1 MPRHFARRMY
11 GPYFPYDHMPHKCPE
26 ESLCKVCN
34 KKKENL
40 IKKIIKRI
48 NRSRA

>member
-11 GPYFPYDHMPHKCPE
+11 GPYFPYDHRPHRCE
-26 ESLCKVCN
+26 ESNKCNICK
-34 KKKENL
+34 KTPNL
-40 IKKIIKRI
+40 IKKIINKI